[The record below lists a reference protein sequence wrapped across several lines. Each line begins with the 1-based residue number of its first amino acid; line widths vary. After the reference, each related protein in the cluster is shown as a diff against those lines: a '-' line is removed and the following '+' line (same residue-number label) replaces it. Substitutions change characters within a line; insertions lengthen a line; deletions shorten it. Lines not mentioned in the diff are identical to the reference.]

1 MVIRA
6 KIWIL
11 DRRRAMTKKNIIKT
25 ASVAFCVAIS
35 LITLLPLFLM
45 LLTALKSNG
54 EIYAESFVFVPEKL
68 LFSNYLKAMM
78 VGDWFVYFK
87 NSVIVTVLTVLLS
100 LIINS
105 LAGYAF
111 ARIPF
116 KGRDPLFLIAMI
128 GMMIPGQVTM
138 IPIFTMLK
146 NFPLMGGNNIWGHG
160 GTGLINTYAGLV
172 LPYMAGA
179 FGGFLCRQFF
189 MNMPYA
195 LDEAAKIDG
204 CSRFKAYICIFLP
217 LSKPVLATLLVLKTT
232 YTWNDYIWPLI
243 MISKNNMRTVQV
255 ALVNTF
261 ITEVS
266 ASWNLMMAG
275 TAIVM
280 LPLVILFLFT
290 QKYFVEGVVSTGV
303 KG

>member
-1 MVIRA
+1 
-6 KIWIL
+6 
-11 DRRRAMTKKNIIKT
+11 MTKKNIIKT
-25 ASVAFCVAIS
+25 ASVVFCVAIS

-45 LLTALKSNG
+45 LLTSLKSNG

-87 NSVIVTVLTVLLS
+87 NSVSVTFLTVMLS

-179 FGGFLCRQFF
+179 FGVFLCRQFF

-204 CSRFKAYICIFLP
+204 CSYPQIFARVILP
-217 LSKPVLATLLVLKTT
+217 LITP
-232 YTWNDYIWPLI
+232 
-243 MISKNNMRTVQV
+243 
-255 ALVNTF
+255 ALVTGGIFSFMWRWDDFLSALLYINKSIKYPVSLALKLFCDPGSSSDYGAMFAMASLSILPSVIIF
-261 ITEVS
+261 I
-266 ASWNLMMAG
+266 
-275 TAIVM
+275 
-280 LPLVILFLFT
+280 FF
-290 QKYFVEGVVSTGV
+290 QKYLVEGISTSGL

>member
-1 MVIRA
+1 
-6 KIWIL
+6 
-11 DRRRAMTKKNIIKT
+11 
-25 ASVAFCVAIS
+25 
-35 LITLLPLFLM
+35 
-45 LLTALKSNG
+45 
-54 EIYAESFVFVPEKL
+54 
-68 LFSNYLKAMM
+68 
-78 VGDWFVYFK
+78 
-87 NSVIVTVLTVLLS
+87 
-100 LIINS
+100 
-105 LAGYAF
+105 
-111 ARIPF
+111 
-116 KGRDPLFLIAMI
+116 
-128 GMMIPGQVTM
+128 M